1 MNNNYYQGQPG
12 SPLFTNSGIETPN
25 QSTAP
30 MPPFTNG
37 NNNQYIDQTL
47 NENIGKR
54 LTVYATFNGSV
65 DWPNKAFTGILE
77 YSAIDHLTL
86 SDPTTGKWYVI
97 PSIYINYV
105 ESDEKIIE

>member
-12 SPLFTNSGIETPN
+12 MPLFTNQGVETPN
-25 QSTAP
+25 QSSVP
-30 MPPFTNG
+30 SNPNFMNSG
-37 NNNQYIDQTL
+37 GQYMEQSL

-54 LTVYATFNGSV
+54 MTVFTTFNGSV

-77 YSAIDHLTL
+77 FSAMDHITL
-86 SDPTTGKWYVI
+86 SDPSTGKWYVI
-97 PSIYINYV
+97 PTIYINYV